1 MSNYGILTHRL
12 VGKGDYD
19 KGLFGDLESALRSGE
34 DVDTAGQVGQRVGL
48 DDLTAQQDATGGV
61 DVDGRLVGDALLFG
75 SDILNAGKYVVNVL
89 EEDDGMLGG
98 SGTGVYVSVVFLYRG
113 VWASPSW
120 ANIW

>member
-1 MSNYGILTHRL
+1 M
-12 VGKGDYD
+12 VGLAGHLDS
-19 KGLFGDLESALRSGE
+19 LLRSGE
-34 DVDTAGQVGQRVGL
+34 DIDAAGQVGQRVGL

-98 SGTGVYVSVVFLYRG
+98 SGTGVYVSVVFLTVA

>member
-1 MSNYGILTHRL
+1 M
-12 VGKGDYD
+12 GKGDYD

-113 VWASPSW
+113 RLASPSW